1 MRAVGQA
8 SGALEAL
15 AALLPDEAER
25 VTEGTT
31 ERVSLEDL
39 REGDLILVRSGGRV
53 PADGEIVEGEAELD
67 ESMITGESK
76 PVPKGAGEKVVAGTV
91 ATDSSIRVRI
101 TAVGEETTLAG
112 IQRLVQEAQ
121 GSRSRAQGLANR
133 AAALLF
139 YVATAAGVVRLS
151 SGRPWDNREGPSRRP

>member
-1 MRAVGQA
+1 MSLGD
-8 SGALEAL
+8 LEA
-15 AALLPDEAER
+15 
-25 VTEGTT
+25 
-31 ERVSLEDL
+31 
-39 REGDLILVRSGGRV
+39 GDVVLVRSGGRV
-53 PADGEIVEGEAELD
+53 PADGEILESEAELD

-121 GSRSRAQGLANR
+121 C
-133 AAALLF
+133 
-139 YVATAAGVVRLS
+139 S
-151 SGRPWDNREGPSRRP
+151 SSRRGC